1 MSTSISETAT
11 PLVEV
16 PAPTNPFGFVTSPT
30 VGKLYAAL
38 VKAKKAFT
46 AIEKTKS
53 ADTGK
58 YSYAYADLAAVI
70 AASDPGL
77 CDAGLSLLQVP
88 TVVNGVVMI
97 ATTIVHESGEWLSVE
112 PLGMPVADRND
123 PQKIGSAMSYGRRY
137 ARTAILGM
145 AAVDDDDDGKRAGE
159 GGKSKGAAA
168 GKPREAHERQ
178 YAPADPSDERPITTK
193 GADNK
198 PGGQLGRLKAIM
210 REHKVDEKVMGGY
223 IRETWGYEKW
233 GNIQRRHYDQIVA
246 LVQAGTWTPQD
257 PAGSD

>member
-1 MSTSISETAT
+1 MSMSESVTT
-11 PLVEV
+11 PVEV
-16 PAPTNPFGFVTSPT
+16 PTPTNPFGFVTSPT

-38 VKAKKAFT
+38 VKAKKSFT

-58 YSYAYADLAAVI
+58 YQYDYADLAAVI

-77 CDAGLSLLQVP
+77 SDAGLSLLQVP

-145 AAVDDDDDGKRAGE
+145 AAVEEDDDGKRAGE
-159 GGKSKGAAA
+159 SGKSKAAQ
-168 GKPREAHERQ
+168 GKPREAPARQ
-178 YAPADPSDERPITTK
+178 YAPADPTDERPITAK
-193 GADNK
+193 GADGK

-223 IRETWGYEKW
+223 LRETWGYDKW
-233 GNIQRRHYDQIVA
+233 GKIQRRHYDQIVQ